1 MSYKYTFNSD
11 RDYLVHFN
19 KNHSKANGQF
29 ISGDGDDDG
38 IIDDHHNYSRNKKGD
53 TSGSNVSDAPK
64 KKGLF
69 SDSGRGRALKKGI
82 IATSIVVGITVA
94 AKAGQ
99 IYLSKKL
106 QSSASDFDSYYDSG
120 SDFVRVSKAKVV
132 GGDW

>member
-1 MSYKYTFNSD
+1 MHYKYTFND
-11 RDYLVHFN
+11 NYLMHFN
-19 KNHSKANGQF
+19 KNHSKSNGQF

-53 TSGSNVSDAPK
+53 TSGSNVSDTPK

-82 IATSIVVGITVA
+82 IATSIVVGLTVA

-99 IYLSKKL
+99 IYLSKKS
-106 QSSASDFDSYYDSG
+106 QSSASDFDGYYDSG
-120 SDFVRVSKAKVV
+120 SDFVRASKAKVV

>member
-1 MSYKYTFNSD
+1 MHYKYTFND
-11 RDYLVHFN
+11 NYLMHFN

-38 IIDDHHNYSRNKKGD
+38 VIDDHHNYSRNKIGD
-53 TSGSNVSDAPK
+53 TSGSDVSDAPK
-64 KKGLF
+64 KKGVF

-94 AKAGQ
+94 AKVGQ
-99 IYLSKKL
+99 VYLSKKL
-106 QSSASDFDSYYDSG
+106 RSSASDFDSYYDSG
-120 SDFVRVSKAKVV
+120 NDFVRASKAKVV